1 MKRLCLAVIFLFLLA
16 GSNIL
21 GGCGNT
27 EDWMDE
33 KDKQPKLSLGIIE
46 TDPVDLA
53 GGVPSFTQ
61 KYGVRLEWWIDPI
74 SLEPDGRIVGLYP
87 ITVNRFDLT
96 IESYNINQEFDVLV
110 VFPSVPF
117 DSYDVIYPGGFK
129 GAAPIYTSSH
139 GRGPGGFKS
148 SPVALWAPRIG
159 EWPGKWPYYTEDFP
173 EADYSLSLI
182 VTDSH
187 GRNGY
192 AAVGFIVQGVIIEIV
207 EIEPPED
214 LPY

>member
-1 MKRLCLAVIFLFLLA
+1 MKKLGLAVLFLFLLA

-21 GGCGNT
+21 GGCSNT

-46 TDPVDLA
+46 TGLDNLA
-53 GGVPSFTQ
+53 GGVPSFIQ
-61 KYGVRLEWWIDPI
+61 KYGVRIEWWIDPVT
-74 SLEPDGRIVGLYP
+74 LEEYYQIIPLYP

-110 VFPSVPF
+110 AFPSVSF
-117 DSYDVIYPGGFK
+117 KSYEVIYTAGFTT
-129 GAAPIYTSSH
+129 AAPIFTTNH

-159 EWPGKWPYYTEDFP
+159 QWPGPYP

-187 GRNGY
+187 GRNSY
-192 AAVGFIVQGVIIEIV
+192 AAVGFIVQAVVLELV
-207 EIEPPED
+207 EIEPP
-214 LPY
+214 PY